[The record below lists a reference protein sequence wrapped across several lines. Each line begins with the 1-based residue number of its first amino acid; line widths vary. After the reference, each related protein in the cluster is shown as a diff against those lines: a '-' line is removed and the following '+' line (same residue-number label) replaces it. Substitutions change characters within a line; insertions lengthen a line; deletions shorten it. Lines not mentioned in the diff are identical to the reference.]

1 MVGSTLLTRVN
12 NPARARP
19 VERVLPKRIENWSL
33 RRLQQRSVM
42 TGGRMIWYVQYYKQL
57 RAESYLTQRLFGSL
71 VWRIAPLSVQTG

>member
-1 MVGSTLLTRVN
+1 MVGSTLLTWVN

-19 VERVLPKRIENWSL
+19 VERVLPKRIENWAL

-42 TGGRMIWYVQYYKQL
+42 TGERMIWYVQYYRQL
-57 RAESYLTQRLFGSL
+57 RAERPLMQRLFGSL